1 MWILAYFTRDGE
13 PVTGLSPTIKAR
25 SVSTGA
31 VIVNGAGMVEK
42 GDGFYG
48 YDFSAYNPNEDYT
61 FVCDSVT
68 LSGTERYTYAST
80 GEYNE
85 VLDTIESTVGI
96 VDVRT
101 NLLRK
106 IQTNRLELFDGD
118 TDNWTLYDDD
128 GVTPILV
135 FSVQD
140 KDGNLIVQQPNSP
153 SRRSGA
159 SGTISGAVT
168 PDLYMRK
175 SVYDPDDTGRVILA
189 ENVSDGVF
197 VSTASG
203 VYLAVINTHPP
214 HQLGTKLI
222 DESNITDNFYIKY
235 DAVLDRLVY
244 ESLVSGSQTFI
255 GLSDT
260 PSTYAGSAGYVA
272 AVNALENAI
281 EFIAPG
287 SYNIDGGFA
296 NSVYGGIPALDGGN
310 A

>member
-13 PVTGLSPTIKAR
+13 PVTGLSPLIKIRA
-25 SVSTGA
+25 VTTGNV
-31 VIVNGAGMVEK
+31 VISGSDMIEK

-128 GVTPILV
+128 GVTPILT

-140 KDGNLIVQQPNSP
+140 KDGSLIVQQPNSP

-175 SVYDPDDTGRVILA
+175 SVYDPDDDGRVTLS
-189 ENVSDGVF
+189 ENVSDGFF

-203 VYLAVINTHPP
+203 VYQAVLNTHPP
-214 HQLGTKLI
+214 KRLGTRDI
-222 DESNITDNFYIKY
+222 DESGISHNFYIKY
-235 DAVLDRLVY
+235 DA
-244 ESLVSGSQTFI
+244 F
-255 GLSDT
+255 
-260 PSTYAGSAGYVA
+260 
-272 AVNALENAI
+272 
-281 EFIAPG
+281 
-287 SYNIDGGFA
+287 
-296 NSVYGGIPALDGGN
+296 
-310 A
+310 